1 VQEPQA
7 ELYEVFAR
15 HGSEPVRHVGS
26 VRAASPEEAGVF
38 AYTLY
43 DERGWSE
50 LFVVPR
56 ECLLRVVSPR

>member
-1 VQEPQA
+1 MRVQGQV
-7 ELYEVFAR
+7 YEVFAR
-15 HGSEPVRHVGS
+15 HGAEPIRHVGS
-26 VRAASPEEAGVF
+26 VRAASAEEAGVY

-56 ECLLRVVSPR
+56 DRLVRVVTPP

>member
-7 ELYEVFAR
+7 ALYEVFAR
-15 HGSEPVRHVGS
+15 HGSEPLRHVGS

-56 ECLLRVVSPR
+56 DRLVRVVSPG

>member
-1 VQEPQA
+1 MEEARPA
-7 ELYEVFAR
+7 LYEVFAR
-15 HGSEPVRHVGS
+15 HGSEPVRHVGT

-56 ECLLRVVSPR
+56 ECVLRVVSPR